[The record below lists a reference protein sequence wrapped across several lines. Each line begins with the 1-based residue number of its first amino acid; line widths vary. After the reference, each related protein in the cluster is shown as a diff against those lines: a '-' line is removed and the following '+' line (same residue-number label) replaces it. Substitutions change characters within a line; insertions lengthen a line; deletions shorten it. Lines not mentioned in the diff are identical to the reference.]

1 MEYLNNPIVILI
13 IFALSFAAGAVWKMN
28 KASDNTAEKKDGF
41 RVNAGLVGVVV
52 ASVFAFFQLP
62 SLSIDINSIFGYAF
76 NVVNAFMP
84 LIAIIGGL
92 GLGFSLIGKISSL
105 FSRSI

>member
-1 MEYLNNPIVILI
+1 MDIVTNPLFIMA
-13 IFALSFAAGAVWKMN
+13 IFVVSFGIGAYWKMTRPA
-28 KASDNTAEKKDGF
+28 KQDDGEKNGL
-41 RVNAGLVGVVV
+41 RLNVGLVTVVV
-52 ASVFAFFQLP
+52 ATVFAFLQLP

-105 FSRSI
+105 FSRSF

>member
-1 MEYLNNPIVILI
+1 MDILTNPIVILSIFI
-13 IFALSFAAGAVWKMN
+13 ISFAAGAYWKMN
-28 KASDNTAEKKDGF
+28 KADDGEPTKE
-41 RVNAGLVGVVV
+41 RLNSSVVLGVVV
-52 ASVFAFFQLP
+52 ALLFQLP

>member
-28 KASDNTAEKKDGF
+28 KASDNTAEKKDF
-41 RVNAGLVGVVV
+41 RANSAVVAV
-52 ASVFAFFQLP
+52 VFASVFAFFQLP

>member
-1 MEYLNNPIVILI
+1 MDILTNPIVILSIFI
-13 IFALSFAAGAVWKMN
+13 ISFAAGAYWKMN
-28 KASDNTAEKKDGF
+28 KADDGEPTKKDNI
-41 RVNAGLVGVVV
+41 RLNSSVVLGVVV
-52 ASVFAFFQLP
+52 ALLLQLP